1 MGAERDRFED
11 ALRDRYLISQELGA
25 GGMGTVYLATD
36 RKHERGVAIKVL
48 QPTLA
53 HTIGIE
59 RFLREI
65 QVLARLQHPHIITLI
80 DSGEVDGIPYY
91 VMPHVE
97 GESLQALIDRQGPL
111 PIGEAARIAREIA
124 EGLHYAHQH
133 GVIHRDIKPANILMS
148 DGHAMISDFGIA
160 AALDHAVMGRIT
172 ETGISLGSP
181 LYMSPEQ
188 AAGERDL
195 DPRSDIY
202 SLGCMLYEMLAGT
215 APGAGGSL
223 LSVVSRKMAGA
234 FPPLRQLRPDAPAAL
249 EAVVSRALATLP
261 DDRFDSARAFAE
273 ALAAALS
280 RPGTASPAARRR
292 QLLTGAAVVALAVVV
307 TGLTVNQAR
316 VRAERQLWVGHQL
329 VEIERM
335 AANAQYAAAFAL
347 AGEVGAVARDDT
359 TLARLKP
366 LFTHFLPVRTD
377 PPGARVYLQRYDE
390 PVDHWELVGIT
401 PIDSLALPRYG
412 HEVPM
417 RLRIEADGYRTVE
430 LLPHVMADWAP
441 WRDFV
446 PPDPIRLD
454 RDSEIPPGMVR
465 IPGTSV
471 TVGGDSIHIADF
483 FMDRFEVTN
492 QEFKAFMDAGG
503 YRNATYWAEPFEKDG
518 RRLTWE
524 QAMAE
529 LTDQTGRPGPSTWR
543 LGSYPEGE
551 GDHPVGGLS
560 WFEAVA
566 YARFVEKQLPTVV
579 HWSIAALR
587 FSRETSWILNPRS
600 NLGGPGT
607 RPVGVGRAMNEYG
620 LYDVAGNVREW
631 MWNAMEGGRVTRG
644 AAWTD
649 PDFQVGWMIPKPA
662 FDRDATNGIRL
673 MRHHDDGATW
683 ALLAAE
689 HTRPITRD
697 HRNAVPASDAEYRIF
712 RRLFDYEPLPLNA
725 RVDAT
730 GSTAQYE
737 WQRVSFDPAYDGR
750 RMAAY
755 LILPRDPKPPL
766 QPIIYWPGSGAL
778 QARAFDPFWIDDWA
792 GFISGS
798 GRVLVL
804 PLFDGM
810 WDRDDENFSIT
821 YPTIA
826 GRAGTP
832 TYREFVVRWIKDM
845 ARTIDYL
852 ETRPDMDP
860 HAIGFYGLSW
870 GGQIAPIA
878 LAVEPRIRAAA
889 LDVGGLWTTGQAPL
903 PEVDPVNFL
912 PRVSTPVL
920 MVNGRYDQ
928 VFPYET
934 SQIPF
939 FQLLGSAPE
948 HKEHYVAPAA
958 HLVPRDVVIRRV
970 LDWYD
975 RYLGV
980 P

>member
-1 MGAERDRFED
+1 MSAERDRFED

-48 QPTLA
+48 RPALA

-97 GESLQALIDRQGPL
+97 GESLQTLIDRQGPL
-111 PIGEAARIAREIA
+111 PIDEAARIAREIA
-124 EGLHYAHQH
+124 DGLHYAHQH

-202 SLGCMLYEMLAGT
+202 SLGCMLYEMLVGT

-223 LSVVSRKMAGA
+223 LSVVARKMAGE
-234 FPPLRQLRPDAPAAL
+234 FPPVRQLRPDAPAAL

-261 DDRFDSARAFAE
+261 DDRFESARAFAE

-280 RPGTASPAARRR
+280 APGTASTAARRR
-292 QLLTGAAVVALAVVV
+292 RLLTGAAVVALAVVV
-307 TGLTVNQAR
+307 TGLTVHQAR
-316 VRAERQLWVGHQL
+316 VRAERKLWVGHQL
-329 VEIERM
+329 VEIERL
-335 AANAQYAAAFAL
+335 ASNAQFAAAFAL
-347 AGEVGAVARDDT
+347 AGEVTSVARGNT
-359 TLARLKP
+359 SLARLTP
-366 LFTHFLPVRTD
+366 LFTDFLPVRTD

-390 PVDHWELVGIT
+390 PVDDWELVGTT
-401 PIDSLALPRYG
+401 PIDSLAVPRFG

-430 LLPHVMADWAP
+430 LLPHVLADWAP
-441 WRDFV
+441 WREFV
-446 PPDPIRLD
+446 PLDPVLLD
-454 RDSEIPPGMVR
+454 RDSGIPPGMVR

-471 TVGGDSIHIADF
+471 TVGGDSIQIGDF

-492 QEFKAFMDAGG
+492 REFKAFMDAGG
-503 YRNATYWAEPFEKDG
+503 YRNPTYWTEPFEKDG

-551 GDHPVGGLS
+551 EDHPVGGLS

-587 FSRETSWILNPRS
+587 FSRETSWIQNPRS
-600 NLGGPGT
+600 NLGGPGP

-631 MWNAMEGGRVTRG
+631 TWNAMEGGRVTRG

-662 FDRDATNGIRL
+662 FDRDPTNGIRL
-673 MRHHDDGATW
+673 MRHHDDDGTW
-683 ALLAAE
+683 QRLAAE
-689 HTRPITRD
+689 RTRPTTRD
-697 HRNAVPASDAEYRIF
+697 YRDAVPASDAEYRIF
-712 RRLFDYEPLPLNA
+712 RRLYDYEATPLNA

-766 QPIIYWPGSGAL
+766 QPIIYWPGSGVL
-778 QARAFDPFWIDDWA
+778 QTRAFDPFWIDDWT
-792 GFISGS
+792 GFIPGS

-810 WDRDDENFSIT
+810 FDRDDENFSIT
-821 YPTIA
+821 WASTG
-826 GRAGTP
+826 GRAGNP
-832 TYREFVVRWIKDM
+832 THREFVVRWIKDM

-860 HAIGFYGLSW
+860 HGIGFYGLSW

-889 LDVGGLWTTGQAPL
+889 LDVGGLATTGEAPL
-903 PEVDPVNFL
+903 PEVDPLNFL
-912 PRVSTPVL
+912 PRVTTPVL

-934 SQIPF
+934 SQVPF

-948 HKEHYVAPAA
+948 HKEHYAAPSA

-975 RYLGV
+975 RHLGV